1 MIHYCVP
8 NITSRV
14 CRTASYA
21 LSNILTP
28 LLIEISESGSVAN
41 YIWDNQSSRSGIY
54 IYKGNLTNKHI
65 GNRLNIYHKDIDLL
79 IAAHA

>member
-1 MIHYCVP
+1 VP
-8 NITSRV
+8 NISSRV
-14 CRTASYA
+14 SRTASYA

-28 LLIEISESGSVAN
+28 IIADIAEAGSITN
-41 YIWDNQSSRSGIY
+41 YIWEHAAARNGVY